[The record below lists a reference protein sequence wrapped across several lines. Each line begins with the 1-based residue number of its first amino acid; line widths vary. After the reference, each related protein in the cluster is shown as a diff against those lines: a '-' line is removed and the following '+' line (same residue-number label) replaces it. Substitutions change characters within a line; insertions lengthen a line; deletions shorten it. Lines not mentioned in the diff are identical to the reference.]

1 MTENTAQVKG
11 SYAALVATAS
21 TKEIKKG
28 DLKQVPSFI
37 HDWCPDRHLNVL
49 CMAYKYLSVKYKL
62 NFYTYFYTFFVPLTL
77 ITALG
82 IIAKGGA
89 FYTNKFQF
97 ANELHQIIYCLMLL
111 IIVFFYP

>member
-1 MTENTAQVKG
+1 
-11 SYAALVATAS
+11 
-21 TKEIKKG
+21 
-28 DLKQVPSFI
+28 
-37 HDWCPDRHLNVL
+37 
-49 CMAYKYLSVKYKL
+49 MAYKYLSVKYKL

-97 ANELHQIIYCLMLL
+97 AKE
-111 IIVFFYP
+111 